1 MGNELLTLATTGG
14 RLWRAVRQ
22 PIAAFLAELDGGP
35 HECRL
40 GGGTTLAARWRHRDS
55 FDIDLTVSRG
65 ASLYSLGTDFERTME
80 RLGGRAE
87 YHVGRW
93 KIDFGIGQVDLA
105 QLEPCPARGQG
116 TAVVDG
122 EPFTV
127 LSTAQILHGKLE
139 RATRSPVRDVF
150 DVIKASRFNARA
162 LSIALNCKSRL
173 ETETIC
179 LAWERSSA
187 AFERAADEELAGVPE
202 AMRENPATLGQR
214 GAAALQ
220 DALYH
225 RVRVW
230 TEEQFTLVE
239 TETKGGLALR
249 IRMTPDEIDRGFAV
263 NGFDEHFRHNVMDG
277 NRLREAAR
285 RAVTAPRRGQL
296 RWQTGQPVPSL
307 QEVDRARRGPDL
319 LR

>member
-1 MGNELLTLATTGG
+1 MGDEVLTLATTGG
-14 RLWRAVRQ
+14 RLWRTVRQ
-22 PIAAFLAELDGGP
+22 PITVFLAELHGGP

-55 FDIDLTVSRG
+55 VDIDLTVSRG
-65 ASLYSLGTDFERTME
+65 ANLLSLGTDFKRTME
-80 RLGGRAE
+80 RLGGKVD
-87 YHVGRW
+87 YFVGRW

-105 QLEPCPARGQG
+105 QLEPCPARGQR

-150 DVIKASRFNARA
+150 DIIKASRLDGQA
-162 LSIALNCKSRL
+162 LAIALNCRSRL
-173 ETETIC
+173 EVETIC
-179 LAWERSSA
+179 LAWEKSNT
-187 AFERAADEELAGVPE
+187 AFEKVADEQLAGVPE
-202 AMRENPATLGQR
+202 AMRENPATLGDE

-225 RVRVW
+225 RVTVR
-230 TEEQFTLVE
+230 TEEQLTVVE
-239 TETKGGLALR
+239 TETRGGLTRR
-249 IRMTPDEIDRGFAV
+249 ITMAPDEIDREFAV
-263 NGFDEHFRHNVMDG
+263 NGLDEHFRHNEMFG
-277 NRLREAAR
+277 ERLREAAR
-285 RAVTAPRRGQL
+285 QAVTAPRQGTL
-296 RWQTGQPVPSL
+296 CWESGQPVPAL
-307 QEVDRARRGPDL
+307 QAADRAHRGPDL